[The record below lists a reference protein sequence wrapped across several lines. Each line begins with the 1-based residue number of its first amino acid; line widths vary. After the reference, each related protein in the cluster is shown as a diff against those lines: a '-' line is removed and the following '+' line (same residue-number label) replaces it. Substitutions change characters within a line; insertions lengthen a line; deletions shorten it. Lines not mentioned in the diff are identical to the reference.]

1 MKSII
6 ERVPVPITGLFLGL
20 AATGNLVQS
29 YGESYRSIFG
39 FVALILFIAVLLKL
53 ILNGEAVKKELENPV
68 VASVYPTLTMGMM
81 LLATY
86 LKPVMPGIAPYFW
99 GTAIILHSYLIIRFS
114 VRFLKDFNIKK
125 VFPSWYIVYV
135 GIVVGS
141 VTSPAFQMQALG
153 RILFWF
159 GLASYF
165 ALLPVVLKRV
175 LVVKEIP
182 EPALPTFVIMCA
194 PASLLL
200 AGYMNAFPVKSIVM
214 VLFLLALSQVTY
226 IYVLVKLPKL
236 LGLKFYPSY
245 SAFTFPMV
253 ITAISL
259 KATAGYFSNLGM
271 DNNILGALV
280 KLQEFVA
287 VALVLYVLAR
297 YLVHMRPSAV
307 KIKAAA

>member
-6 ERVPVPITGLFLGL
+6 ERVPVPITGLLLGL
-20 AATGNLVQS
+20 AATGNLIQS

-39 FVALILFIAVLLKL
+39 VASLIVFLAVMLKL
-53 ILNGEAVKKELENPV
+53 IIKGEAVKKELENPV

-86 LKPVMPGIAPYFW
+86 MKPVMPGIAPYFW
-99 GTAIILHSYLIIRFS
+99 GTAIVLHSALIIRFS
-114 VRFLKDFNIKK
+114 LRFLKDYSIKK

-165 ALLPVVLKRV
+165 ALLPVVIKRV
-175 LVVKEIP
+175 FVEKGIP
-182 EPALPTFVIMCA
+182 EPAMPTLVIMCA

-200 AGYMNAFPVKSIVM
+200 AGYMSAFPVKSMVM
-214 VLFLLALSQVTY
+214 VIFLLVLSQLTY
-226 IYVLVKLPKL
+226 IYVLTKLPKL

-259 KATAGYFSNLGM
+259 KATAGYFGNLGM
-271 DNNILGALV
+271 DYSILGIIV
-280 KLQEFVA
+280 KFQEFAA
-287 VALVLYVLAR
+287 VTLVLYVLVR
-297 YLVHMRPSAV
+297 YLVHMLPSAV
-307 KIKAAA
+307 KTKAAA